1 MDYGSVFLV
10 ITFFHITFAT
20 AMKVRIYII
29 ITLLLSTLLC
39 GAQEKKVIKGFSGG
53 MMAHSGYMF
62 GSDNRYGNPKGVTF
76 GLGGCAKLH
85 FTDHFR
91 VGFEGYFSNVG
102 LKKEPFQSGS
112 HNKIFWAGALA
123 DWFWSFGRLTPFA
136 GAGTGGGM
144 ETSCYILA
152 GDKHDWI
159 PEGSAIYR
167 KQPFFYVDPYI
178 GTEYKVGGA
187 LRLIMKADW
196 LLAINSEGLNRPQ
209 GPRIY
214 FGVIFAH

>member
-1 MDYGSVFLV
+1 
-10 ITFFHITFAT
+10 
-20 AMKVRIYII
+20 MKKFI
-29 ITLLLSTLLC
+29 LSSIFCLLC
-39 GAQEKKVIKGFSGG
+39 VCATSQDKKFIKGFSGG
-53 MMAHSGYMF
+53 MMVHSGYQF
-62 GSDNRYGNPKGVTF
+62 GGDNPLNYNPKGATF
-76 GLGGCAKLH
+76 GIGGAARLH
-85 FTDHFR
+85 LTDHFR
-91 VGFEGYFSNVG
+91 AGFEGYFSTMG
-102 LKKEPFQSGS
+102 LKKDLVKGS
-112 HNKIFWAGALA
+112 HNKVFWAGALA
-123 DWFWSFGRLTPFA
+123 EWFRKCDRFTPFA

-152 GDKHDWI
+152 GDKHDWM

-178 GTEYKVGGA
+178 GTEFKVGGA

>member
-1 MDYGSVFLV
+1 
-10 ITFFHITFAT
+10 
-20 AMKVRIYII
+20 
-29 ITLLLSTLLC
+29 
-39 GAQEKKVIKGFSGG
+39 
-53 MMAHSGYMF
+53 
-62 GSDNRYGNPKGVTF
+62 
-76 GLGGCAKLH
+76 
-85 FTDHFR
+85 
-91 VGFEGYFSNVG
+91 
-102 LKKEPFQSGS
+102 
-112 HNKIFWAGALA
+112 
-123 DWFWSFGRLTPFA
+123 
-136 GAGTGGGM
+136 M

-152 GDKHDWI
+152 GDKHDWM

-178 GTEYKVGGA
+178 GTEFKVGGA